1 MTGGENMEHIKRQK
15 KVRTDLNK
23 DDADSLYV
31 YDEDGGYGD
40 TIRDDTGIICDD
52 EFDDKNMQD

>member
-1 MTGGENMEHIKRQK
+1 MEHNKRQK
-15 KVRTDLNK
+15 KVRTDLNQ
-23 DDADSLYV
+23 DDTDSLYV